1 MEITEGLI
9 DRWLD
14 EELNRVEN
22 IYENTD
28 HKRPPIYTSNKDA
41 LDAIKQEK
49 DNQLKIKKLNGER
62 SKKLG
67 AGDAASIIIR
77 TVAITFIESPASS
90 HALAVYDY
98 DKKIYTFNTMTVLND
113 YIVAIMGVS
122 SQSIINSV
130 VTTLTGLR
138 EFSAVYNPLPKHKIA
153 VGNGIFNCLTN
164 QLEEFT
170 PYYTVLTKIATN
182 YKDHPIRPQYPDGF
196 TLESMIASLANND
209 PDRIKLISQICKAIF
224 TEHSLKPGLFIIL
237 GSGGDGK
244 STFFTMIANI
254 IGEDNVAY
262 VNFSELES
270 PDKMAET
277 INKKMVLGL
286 DNDVKVYLR
295 KTALL
300 KSIASHETITY
311 SRKYMSAISVPFTGT
326 FVQLCNE
333 MPRMAESGASMKR
346 RLVSFKAENSH
357 YESGTE
363 NDNVDTVYIKDR
375 KFKEYALWYFLNEE
389 KTPYYKDFNDVDRA
403 IVNDSLDAEDVLSQY
418 LAEIYQLDVIND
430 RNEYLPSSHLYAAYQ
445 DWMEINNPGS
455 KMLSARGFS
464 IQVTPK
470 LKDYGYEPTNQSNIR
485 PGSLER
491 SNVYDPSYWDEYRER
506 PHLDKAIA
514 LNTPSKTFIKTGEK
528 KSQSEIRR
536 KSYEISPFEYFNI
549 AARINA
555 VLSQE
560 EINQYQHQVDDND
573 EVLDQ
578 VEVDDSEVEQQ
589 EPSYDI
595 DQLAE
600 EKQDNKEL
608 HDDQQE
614 KDQQEDNNNEEKEEN
629 QQEDNNHEEENQYDE
644 EKEENQD
651 DKEEIDIY
659 PPFRLD
665 DVIEKGDLSLLDEYD
680 EYLNRI
686 EHGVENN
693 FISSDQYVNVTDVLA
708 KEVRQMRRLA
718 FRYGDS
724 FVISKSNEDGVDD
737 DHEEL
742 IDLMRMFVKLGYEMR
757 QGIDDLK

>member
-375 KFKEYALWYFLNEE
+375 RFKEYALWYFLNEDI
-389 KTPYYKDFNDVDRA
+389 TPYYNDYNEVDRDKTDETLNNEDIIGQFINEMESINYISMINKMIPLKHLYSLYLDWFND
-403 IVNDSLDAEDVLSQY
+403 
-418 LAEIYQLDVIND
+418 
-430 RNEYLPSSHLYAAYQ
+430 
-445 DWMEINNPGS
+445 NNPGMKPMS
-455 KMLSARGFS
+455 LRTF
-464 IQVTPK
+464 K
-470 LKDYGYEPTNQSNIR
+470 LKVTDQMYKLGYSYDPQLKHYRVTALEEQGLYHTTMLESYKEGYEMQKAMDSNNQVKCFELTHEPFQIDDDSMIRSSHPVNVITYFDLQNDLFQFARQHDLLDEISEVNIEENYNESQQSNQSVEAQTINEESTKNKII
-485 PGSLER
+485 
-491 SNVYDPSYWDEYRER
+491 
-506 PHLDKAIA
+506 KAM
-514 LNTPSKTFIKTGEK
+514 
-528 KSQSEIRR
+528 
-536 KSYEISPFEYFNI
+536 YEGKEEYF
-549 AARINA
+549 
-555 VLSQE
+555 
-560 EINQYQHQVDDND
+560 D
-573 EVLDQ
+573 EM
-578 VEVDDSEVEQQ
+578 
-589 EPSYDI
+589 Y
-595 DQLAE
+595 
-600 EKQDNKEL
+600 EKV
-608 HDDQQE
+608 
-614 KDQQEDNNNEEKEEN
+614 NNR
-629 QQEDNNHEEENQYDE
+629 QYDE
-644 EKEENQD
+644 EHIKLI
-651 DKEEIDIY
+651 IDIASQRAIQNGDLFVSSKLSSLEDEKY
-659 PPFRLD
+659 ED
-665 DVIEKGDLSLLDEYD
+665 DYYEKLLSLLD
-680 EYLNRI
+680 
-686 EHGVENN
+686 
-693 FISSDQYVNVTDVLA
+693 
-708 KEVRQMRRLA
+708 
-718 FRYGDS
+718 
-724 FVISKSNEDGVDD
+724 
-737 DHEEL
+737 
-742 IDLMRMFVKLGYEMR
+742 
-757 QGIDDLK
+757 DLKQNYL